1 MRKDVTN
8 HTPSAVRSL
17 EGHDEWSAIDSTK
30 DPIKLLKAIQS
41 VMCGQQTHQ
50 HLPLTL
56 HQSMQGIVNVVTLPP
71 HWHSQHPVV
80 LQAAVQPACQPPAV
94 DHHPNL
100 SDLEVCSKFM
110 ERKKSKKQRG
120 DPRMSQALAVCLED
134 PDQSH
139 LDVLF
144 QCRFDFSPLS
154 REELKLA
161 GSRDVKDVENITL
174 KQRFDQLSRR
184 LRNAREWIKRER
196 EEGKLVASTN
206 NGPTEQTQI
215 ESSDND
221 SKIND
226 KLEGTIGSNMAPDG
240 NNGASSSLSTAQKRR
255 RDSFDEAIDE
265 LPGME
270 GLGDT
275 LIEAR
280 LSDAY

>member
-1 MRKDVTN
+1 
-8 HTPSAVRSL
+8 
-17 EGHDEWSAIDSTK
+17 
-30 DPIKLLKAIQS
+30 
-41 VMCGQQTHQ
+41 
-50 HLPLTL
+50 
-56 HQSMQGIVNVVTLPP
+56 
-71 HWHSQHPVV
+71 
-80 LQAAVQPACQPPAV
+80 
-94 DHHPNL
+94 
-100 SDLEVCSKFM
+100 M

-144 QCRFDFSPLS
+144 QCGFDLSPLS
-154 REELKLA
+154 REEVKLA
-161 GSRDVKDVENITL
+161 GSHDVKDVENIAL

-206 NGPTEQTQI
+206 NGPTEQIQI